1 MLHKID
7 FWPILPS
14 TFEGRLNVGFA
25 NFHPGAGLADDVSAH
40 KSKKTRASIHGQER
54 QPPRAPGSFLSKSF
68 QLLAV
73 NVAWL

>member
-25 NFHPGAGLADDVSAH
+25 DFHPGAGLADDVSAH
-40 KSKKTRASIHGQER
+40 KSKKPAPPSTGRNGSRPEHRGLSSLRAFSYLQ
-54 QPPRAPGSFLSKSF
+54 
-68 QLLAV
+68 
-73 NVAWL
+73 